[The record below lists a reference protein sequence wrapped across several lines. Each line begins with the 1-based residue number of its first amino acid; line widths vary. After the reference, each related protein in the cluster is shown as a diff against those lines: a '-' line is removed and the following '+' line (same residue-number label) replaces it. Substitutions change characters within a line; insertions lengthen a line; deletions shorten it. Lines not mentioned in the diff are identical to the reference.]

1 MAINQ
6 LHIGMCTLELSKVLM
21 CEFHYACIRN
31 KYDSKSKLLFT
42 DTDSLMYDIQ
52 TEDLFEDFSSDKD
65 NFDFSNYLIISKYY
79 DNSTTLVIGK
89 MKDVTRIVAIE

>member
-1 MAINQ
+1 MIALEINMTANQ
-6 LHIGMCTLELSKVLM
+6 NYYS
-21 CEFHYACIRN
+21 
-31 KYDSKSKLLFT
+31 